1 MQIII
6 LNMLFIIVFFII
18 GNYFF
23 NIALNQNV
31 SKKYIMRS
39 VTQED
44 INEENTNKKIGE
56 RWIKVFAKEE
66 EIISKDNIKLHGYKI
81 VNPIRKS
88 NVWVILVHGY
98 MGSSYEM
105 SGFAKEYINMGY
117 NVFLIDLRA
126 HGKSEGKYIGMG
138 WKDRLDL
145 KEWIN
150 KICTDEPE
158 CKIILYGV
166 SMGAATV
173 MMTTGEKLP
182 KNVKACIEEAKQLIH
197 EEKDEE
203 MKQFLK
209 AEMEENEAKLPDY
222 EERMKILL
230 LPRDP
235 MDDKDIML
243 EIRGGAGGDEA
254 NIFAGDLM
262 RMYMRYADKMGWQTQ
277 ILSKT
282 DCEAGGVS
290 EVIISMKGDSIYSR
304 LKYESGVH
312 RVQRVPATESQGR
325 VHTSTAT
332 VAVMPEVDDVEVE
345 LNMNDVEISTARSG
359 GAGGQN
365 VNKVE
370 TAARVFHKPTGI
382 MIFCTEERSQLQNK
396 ERALQILKAK
406 LYDMEVQK
414 QMQEITDLRRSQV
427 GTGDRSERIR
437 TYNFPQG
444 RLTDHRIGQ
453 NLNVWTVIDGDLDEL
468 INLLV
473 EYDQK
478 LKLEKLAEV
487 NT

>member
-1 MQIII
+1 MLDKILQIEKRYIELGETLSDPAVI
-6 LNMLFIIVFFII
+6 QDYNKFRDLSKQRKSMEETV
-18 GNYFF
+18 
-23 NIALNQNV
+23 ALYYDW
-31 SKKYIMRS
+31 KKATDAIS
-39 VTQED
+39 D
-44 INEENTNKKIGE
+44 
-56 RWIKVFAKEE
+56 AKEM
-66 EIISKDNIKLHGYKI
+66 LH
-81 VNPIRKS
+81 
-88 NVWVILVHGY
+88 
-98 MGSSYEM
+98 
-105 SGFAKEYINMGY
+105 
-117 NVFLIDLRA
+117 
-126 HGKSEGKYIGMG
+126 SEN
-138 WKDRLDL
+138 DD
-145 KEWIN
+145 
-150 KICTDEPE
+150 
-158 CKIILYGV
+158 
-166 SMGAATV
+166 
-173 MMTTGEKLP
+173 
-182 KNVKACIEEAKQLIH
+182 
-197 EEKDEE
+197 E
-203 MKQFLK
+203 MKALIK
-209 AEMEENEAKLPDY
+209 AEIEENEAKIPEY
-222 EERMKILL
+222 EERMKVLL

-254 NIFAGDLM
+254 NIFAGDLA
-262 RMYMRYADKMGWQTQ
+262 RMYMRYADKQGWQTQ
-277 ILSKT
+277 VLSKT
-282 DCEAGGVS
+282 ECEAGGVS
-290 EVIISMKGDSIYSR
+290 EIIISIKGDAVYSQ

-345 LNMNDVEISTARSG
+345 LNMNDIEITTARSG

-444 RLTDHRIGQ
+444 RLTDHRINH
-453 NLNVWTVIDGDLDEL
+453 NLNVWTVIDGELDEL
-468 INLLV
+468 IKLLM

-487 NT
+487 G

>member
-1 MQIII
+1 MKDMLDKILQIE
-6 LNMLFIIVFFII
+6 
-18 GNYFF
+18 
-23 NIALNQNV
+23 
-31 SKKYIMRS
+31 KKYKELGETLSDPAVIQDYKRFRDLSKQRKSM
-39 VTQED
+39 
-44 INEENTNKKIGE
+44 EETVQLYYDWKKATDAIAE
-56 RWIKVFAKEE
+56 AKEM
-66 EIISKDNIKLHGYKI
+66 LH
-81 VNPIRKS
+81 
-88 NVWVILVHGY
+88 
-98 MGSSYEM
+98 
-105 SGFAKEYINMGY
+105 
-117 NVFLIDLRA
+117 
-126 HGKSEGKYIGMG
+126 SE
-138 WKDRLDL
+138 
-145 KEWIN
+145 
-150 KICTDEPE
+150 
-158 CKIILYGV
+158 
-166 SMGAATV
+166 S
-173 MMTTGEKLP
+173 
-182 KNVKACIEEAKQLIH
+182 
-197 EEKDEE
+197 DEE
-203 MKQFLK
+203 MKALIK
-209 AEMEENEAKLPDY
+209 AEIEENEAKIPEF
-222 EERMKILL
+222 EEKMKILL

-254 NIFAGDLM
+254 NIFAGDLG
-262 RMYMRYADKMGWQTQ
+262 RMYMRYADKQGWQTQ
-277 ILSKT
+277 VLSKT
-282 DCEAGGVS
+282 ECEAGGVS
-290 EVIISMKGDSIYSR
+290 EIIISIKGDAVYSR

-345 LNMNDVEISTARSG
+345 LNMNDIEITTARSG

-444 RLTDHRIGQ
+444 RLTDHRINH

-468 INLLV
+468 IKLLM

-487 NT
+487 N